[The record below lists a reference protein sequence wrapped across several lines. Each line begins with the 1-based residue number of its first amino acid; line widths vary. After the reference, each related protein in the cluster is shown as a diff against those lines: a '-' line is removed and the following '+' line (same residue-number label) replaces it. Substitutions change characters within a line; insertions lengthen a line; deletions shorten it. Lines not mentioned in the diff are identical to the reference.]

1 MEIRA
6 RESNHG
12 NNSGRET
19 EGTGL
24 NSYIQEI
31 AAIGKFAHIEALKEK
46 MLAEPRY
53 VSIEQARIITR
64 VYRATEGE
72 PSCIRRAKALK
83 ASLEEMQIRIEPQ
96 EQIVGNRTAGVRS
109 GVVFPETGASWVDR
123 EFETLPTRPQDRF
136 NIRTEDV
143 EEFRR
148 DILPYWKGRSLEDR
162 VRAAAGE
169 EVDAIAKVVK
179 INQKDHSQG
188 HICPN
193 TKKWLQLGPAG
204 IRREAEA
211 HMERATED
219 QKDFYRSTCL
229 VMEGAQNFMRRYAD
243 LAEEMYAAQGGE
255 NLREVARICR
265 KLAEESPATYHEA
278 LQLTWFLYVI
288 LQMEGNASSYSPGRM
303 DQYLYPYFLR
313 SRAQGMT
320 LEEALELTEG
330 LWHKFNQIVYLR
342 NSNSAKYFA
351 GFPIG
356 FNVAIGGQNLDGSDA
371 SNELSYL
378 FLQAQAHLLLPQPNL
393 SLRVFKNSPEELL
406 EAASRV
412 IGMGS
417 GIPQVFNDESV
428 IPALEAHGVSHE
440 DAVNYAIVGC
450 VELTTHGNSLGW
462 SDAAMFNLVK
472 ALELTLTGGVDLLT
486 GKKIGPD
493 LGNLTTYATY
503 GELEAAFAQM
513 IDGYMDRMVD
523 AIAVVDRIHAEVLP
537 TPFLS
542 AVIDDCM
549 ALGKDVTLGG
559 AHYNFAGVQAI
570 QVANIADSLEAIRKL
585 VYEEKSVS
593 AQQLLD
599 ALRSD
604 FKDDELLRTRL
615 IRRAPK
621 YGNDIPEVDEI
632 GAKWA
637 RYFGDRLKLYRNR
650 RGGIYQMG
658 LYTVSAH
665 VPMGQN
671 VGASADGR
679 HARDPLAD
687 GGVSAMYGRDVQ
699 GPTALLQSVSKL
711 PFEMVSNG
719 SLLNMK
725 FLPQFFRTQ
734 TGIEKFAG
742 FLRAFCRLGISH
754 IQFNVLNEAD
764 LRAAQREPEKYRGL
778 TVRVAGYT
786 AYFTELAPDL
796 QEEIIARTSY
806 EAV

>member
-1 MEIRA
+1 MA
-6 RESNHG
+6 RTP
-12 NNSGRET
+12 RIET
-19 EGTGL
+19 L
-24 NSYIQEI
+24 
-31 AAIGKFAHIEALKEK
+31 LEK
-46 MLAEPRY
+46 MRAQKRY
-53 VSIEQARIITR
+53 ASIEQARIITR
-64 VYRATEGE
+64 SYRQNEDA
-72 PSCIRRAKALK
+72 PRILQRALALK
-83 ASLEEMQIRIEPQ
+83 AALMKIEIAIEP
-96 EQIVGNRTAGVRS
+96 EERIVGNRTAGVRY
-109 GVVFPETGASWVDR
+109 GVVFPESGSNWVDR
-123 EFETLPTRPQDRF
+123 EFESLPTRAQDRF
-136 NIRTEDV
+136 GVRAEDI
-143 EEFRR
+143 EIFRR
-148 DILPYWKGRSLEDR
+148 EIHPYWQGKSLED
-162 VRAAAGE
+162 VLRARYGE
-169 EVDAIAKVVK
+169 EFDALGMVVK
-179 INQKDHSQG
+179 VNQKDHAQG
-188 HICPN
+188 HICPDCEA
-193 TKKWLQLGPAG
+193 WLRLGPSGLLAQARQG
-204 IRREAEA
+204 EAQSEG
-211 HMERATED
+211 EK
-219 QKDFYRSTCL
+219 QLFYRAVAITL
-229 VMEGAQNFMRRYAD
+229 EGAIAFMRRYAD
-243 LAEEMYAAQGGE
+243 LARSMAQTCADAAE
-255 NLREVARICR
+255 NLRTVAENCEN
-265 KLAEESPATYHEA
+265 LAERPAQSFHEA
-278 LQLTWFLYVI
+278 LQSLWFLFVI
-288 LQMEGNASSYSPGRM
+288 LQMESNASSFSPGRL
-303 DQYLYPYFLR
+303 DCILWPWYEADVKAGRLD
-313 SRAQGMT
+313 ADA
-320 LEEALELTEG
+320 ALELIEC
-330 LWHKFNQIVYLR
+330 LWLKFNQIVYMR
-342 NSNSAKYFA
+342 NAHSAKYFA

-356 FNVAIGGQNLDGSDA
+356 FNVALGGVDDEGRDF
-371 SNELSYL
+371 SNALSFL
-378 FLQAQAHLLLPQPNL
+378 MLQAQKDLGLPQPNL
-393 SLRVFKNSPEELL
+393 SVRLHEGIGDELL
-406 EAASRV
+406 KEAIRV
-412 IGMGS
+412 VAKGS
-417 GIPQVFNDESV
+417 GMPQFFNDRAV
-428 IPALEAHGVSHE
+428 IPALEALGVSE
-440 DAVNYAIVGC
+440 TDARNYAIVGC

-650 RGGIYQMG
+650 RGGIYQRG